1 MAYLLYVKAHLSMT
15 AHLLPLEDVV
25 YSFNRIMDPANK
37 SLFVMFIDFIESV
50 KAVDNKV
57 VEFKFEISICFIR

>member
-1 MAYLLYVKAHLSMT
+1 M
-15 AHLLPLEDVV
+15 

-57 VEFKFEISICFIR
+57 VEFQTQNIHLLYSLTALNLVKIVPKHVIDKIGTICL